1 MGREAVV
8 LPYAFVHILHVNDGI
23 VNKRSDSYAESAEA
37 HGVDGKAK
45 DVQHQYGGEQGYGDG
60 DERDDG
66 SPHIGKEEE
75 KYDNHEDGSFYEG
88 LPHIVDTA
96 LYEA

>member
-1 MGREAVV
+1 M
-8 LPYAFVHILHVNDGI
+8 
-23 VNKRSDSYAESAEA
+23 
-37 HGVDGKAK
+37 
-45 DVQHQYGGEQGYGDG
+45 QHQYGGEQGYGDG